1 MERRVVAAAAAGFA
15 GGLLGAVAAYY
26 ALRTQRPAGRER
38 RLTDVYQEDIAG
50 EGKEYVPPLPS
61 QVKQRPLFHVDK
73 EVVQ

>member
-1 MERRVVAAAAAGFA
+1 MARWRKGT
-15 GGLLGAVAAYY
+15 
-26 ALRTQRPAGRER
+26 RR

-50 EGKEYVPPLPS
+50 EGQEYVPPLPS